1 MIEDIRAY
9 STLKGSYTI
18 PEREEDKPK
27 ETESPNRIYSYLFN
41 DLPTE
46 TDGEIYSSHLKAW
59 HSFYREDFREL
70 VASIVERFIA
80 GEWQQDKEQKIE
92 RALTLAIDKE
102 LALQAMAIDAFL
114 ADATE
119 EEILHFNELAL
130 SGLQRKELDSK
141 SKYAPD
147 ITAKRGFSNGEH
159 ISHGFFTKMPAAI

>member
-27 ETESPNRIYSYLFN
+27 EQKQPNRIYSYLFN

-80 GEWQQDKEQKIE
+80 GEWQQDKEQQIE
-92 RALTLAIDKE
+92 RTLTLAIDKE

-114 ADATE
+114 ADAE
-119 EEILHFNELAL
+119 EAEILHFNELAL
-130 SGLQRKELDSK
+130 PDLQRKELESN
-141 SKYAPD
+141 SKYAPK
-147 ITAKRGFSNGEH
+147 ITAQRGFSNGEH